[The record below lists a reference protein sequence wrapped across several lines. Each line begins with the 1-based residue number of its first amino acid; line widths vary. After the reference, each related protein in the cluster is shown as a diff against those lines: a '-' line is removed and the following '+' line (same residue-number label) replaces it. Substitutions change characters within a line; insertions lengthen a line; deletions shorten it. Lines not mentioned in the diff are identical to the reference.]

1 MDEKT
6 KSGYVAGVISII
18 ICILFI
24 IFAANSGWNM
34 AVQVMWVVG
43 LIFGILGLGSFWKPE
58 TIGQITSQILENV
71 ARNAEE
77 QNSQTR
83 QQNQDHPNNSPQVN
97 TENGDVT
104 INQEIHVHEPQG
116 RKKRY

>member
-1 MDEKT
+1 MGEET
-6 KSGYVAGVISII
+6 KSGQVAGVISII
-18 ICILFI
+18 VCILFI

-34 AVQVMWVVG
+34 AGQVMGAIG
-43 LIFGILGLGSFWKPE
+43 LIFGILGFGSFWKPE
-58 TIGQITSQILENV
+58 TIGQITSQILENI

-83 QQNQDHPNNSPQVN
+83 QQNQNHPNNSPQAY
-97 TENGDVT
+97 TEDGDVT